1 VSRRSKEE
9 CAVAILDEIE
19 TLLGGD

>member
-9 CAVAILDEIE
+9 CAVAILDEVE
-19 TLLGGD
+19 TLLGGT